1 MEYTKGKWIQ
11 YYRSEGNVIEK
22 KTGRTIA
29 NCMSYSSN
37 INFEKI
43 LDENLSNAKLISK
56 APEMHEALKEI
67 SELLEKN
74 YEKLQFISWKIPNK
88 IKSLLKEIES

>member
-11 YYRSEGNVIEK
+11 YYRSEGNVIEE

-37 INFEKI
+37 INSEKI
-43 LDENLSNAKLISK
+43 INENLANAKLISK
-56 APEMHEALKEI
+56 CPEMHQTLKEVQSDI
-67 SELLEKN
+67 NIVGEVSKETLEK
-74 YEKLQFISWKIPNK
+74 IIA
-88 IKSLLKEIES
+88 ILKELK